1 MAVKQKS
8 KPELNLRDIA
18 EKAGTVN
25 SEKPT
30 EHEVK
35 KPILEDEME
44 ENGKPHISGL
54 LNRQVSHEFSNEMLY
69 LNMAMWAE
77 NNGYTETAKFFYR
90 HTEEEKRHGTDFVNF
105 MHQKGTKVKP
115 VVIDNFD
122 YYWEDMG
129 GMLKAA
135 LKREYETTAFIQE
148 IFVEA
153 SKVGHPAVHIA
164 QHYLMEQTEEEQL
177 FLSLVNL
184 FKTAN
189 GNRYDFELAV
199 LDLKKKHPKFK
210 FGDLKL

>member
-1 MAVKQKS
+1 MAVKQDK
-8 KPELNLRDIA
+8 KPKLNLEELAR
-18 EKAGTVN
+18 KADTVN

-30 EHEVK
+30 EKEVK
-35 KPILEDEME
+35 QPILEDEIE
-44 ENGKPHISGL
+44 ENGKPQLSEL

-69 LNMAMWAE
+69 LNMAIWAE
-77 NNGYTETAKFFYR
+77 NQGYTETAKFFYL
-90 HTEEEKRHGTDFVNF
+90 HTEEEKRHGTDFINF
-105 MHQKGTKVKP
+105 MHSKGTKIKP
-115 VVIDNFD
+115 VVIENFD

-129 GMLKAA
+129 DMLKAA

-153 SKVGHPAVHIA
+153 SKIGHPAVHIA

-184 FKTAN
+184 YKTAN
-189 GNRYDFELAV
+189 GNKYDFELAV